1 MAYYGMALSNIFEDT
16 DNVEDNTGL
25 VFYLL
30 GVGVIYLGFFIWQ
43 IFDAKDL
50 ARQWNEYL
58 ESHNGARPW

>member
-30 GVGVIYLGFFIWQ
+30 GVEVIYLGFFIW
-43 IFDAKDL
+43 
-50 ARQWNEYL
+50 
-58 ESHNGARPW
+58 